1 MEAVI
6 ELLHYETKSFLGTR
20 HIFGFPYFCQTTA
33 VVWFYFLFPSREMLK
48 IKPLP
53 SANSILRENMLRK
66 KKKKPKP
73 NPNFCWNSFSASA
86 DTTTIFEDCTCNIIF
101 IPESLLLMLFR
112 FLVFLSSSL
121 LLYHLGAHVFHVQN
135 FWDSRLM
142 FLIWSPGLI
151 ESYSGCKIMSM

>member
-20 HIFGFPYFCQTTA
+20 HVFGFPYFCQTTA

-66 KKKKPKP
+66 KKK
-73 NPNFCWNSFSASA
+73 NPNQTQIFAEIHSVHQLTLLLSLRTALATSSLFQNHFFWCFSGSLFFCLPPSCIFFTYPYHHIGPDYTKSNEIHFSAW
-86 DTTTIFEDCTCNIIF
+86 
-101 IPESLLLMLFR
+101 
-112 FLVFLSSSL
+112 SSL
-121 LLYHLGAHVFHVQN
+121 LN
-135 FWDSRLM
+135 F
-142 FLIWSPGLI
+142 
-151 ESYSGCKIMSM
+151 